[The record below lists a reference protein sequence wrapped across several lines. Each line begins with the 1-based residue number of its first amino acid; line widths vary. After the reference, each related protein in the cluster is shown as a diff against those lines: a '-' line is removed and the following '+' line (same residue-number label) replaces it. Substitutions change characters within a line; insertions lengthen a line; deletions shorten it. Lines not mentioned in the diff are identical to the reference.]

1 MSDGFID
8 INQINTSFGGNN
20 EPKDEHLMVLLGK
33 AYQGEIMC
41 RKAIIPMEL
50 ITPFSEFTPTISE
63 GYAERFAQDYEAM
76 NPPELYVYEKDGK
89 FIMSDDY
96 QAYYMYK
103 AVKAEHAICVVIG
116 ETTLTEGIEYGP
128 EFKMPLPSIEV
139 EE

>member
-1 MSDGFID
+1 MLD
-8 INQINTSFGGNN
+8 ISEINTTFGGDN

-41 RKAIIPMEL
+41 RKAIVPMEQ

-63 GYAERFAQDYEAM
+63 GYAERFIQDYEAM

-89 FIMSDDY
+89 FVMSDDY
-96 QAYYMYK
+96 QAYYMYQS
-103 AVKAEHAICVVIG
+103 VKSEHAICVVIG
-116 ETTLTEGIEYGP
+116 DAALTDGIKYGP